1 MGFKLTLNYGLRC
14 WGLPYNQPQPF
25 RPFNRKDSHLRASFT
40 NSGNFTPVEM
50 PCSNV
55 IRMPESV
62 WTSTAVTASE
72 SVVTLF
78 TSVQIACPWPIQPMI
93 AIPPTAVQSGSHSP
107 HNQLPTPVKL
117 NKMLPFLNLYPG
129 RQDANFLV
137 NGFSFGFQLWHEG
150 PRVSSTARNL
160 VSAGKHPIVLQQNID
175 KELHLGRIAGPFCS
189 PPFRHFRCSPIG
201 LVPKQVPEEFRLTHN
216 LSSPQGNS
224 VNDHIDPTN
233 TSVSYISFNDAVALV
248 SRLGKGA
255 LLAKS
260 EIKYSFVYFQ
270 FIPTR
275 LICLDFLLTGICSMT
290 NVCPWVVQFLL

>member
-1 MGFKLTLNYGLRC
+1 
-14 WGLPYNQPQPF
+14 
-25 RPFNRKDSHLRASFT
+25 
-40 NSGNFTPVEM
+40 
-50 PCSNV
+50 
-55 IRMPESV
+55 
-62 WTSTAVTASE
+62 
-72 SVVTLF
+72 
-78 TSVQIACPWPIQPMI
+78 MI
-93 AIPPTAVQSGSHSP
+93 AIPPTAVQPGSHSP

-137 NGFSFGFQLWHEG
+137 NGFSFGFRLWHEG

-175 KELHLGRIAGPFCS
+175 KELHLGRIAGPFSS

-260 EIKYSFVYFQ
+260 DIKSAFHLLPGHPNEINLLGFSINGNLFYEVYAHGRFN
-270 FIPTR
+270 
-275 LICLDFLLTGICSMT
+275 FLCDIQT
-290 NVCPWVVQFLL
+290 F